1 MFPPMRRWHLI
12 LLALALGTRAW
23 ADDTPQAAQPPL
35 PAVPL
40 TIAGK
45 TLTAEVA
52 DTEKERETGLMFR
65 KSLPDG
71 SGMLFVFDAPQHV
84 DFWMK
89 NTLIPLSVAY
99 VNPAGMIM
107 EIHDMQAKDEH
118 PVPSQF
124 DSIAYALE
132 VPLGWFTNNG
142 IMAGTTISGLPQPKQ
157 GN

>member
-12 LLALALGTRAW
+12 LLALALATRAW
-23 ADDTPQAAQPPL
+23 ADDTPQAAQPTL
-35 PAVPL
+35 PAIPL

-65 KSLPDG
+65 KGLADG
-71 SGMLFVFDAPQHV
+71 TGMLFVFDVPQHV

-89 NTLIPLSVAY
+89 NTLVPLSVAY

-132 VPLGWFTNNG
+132 VPQGWFTNNG
-142 IMAGTTISGLPQPKQ
+142 IMAGTSISGLPQPRQ